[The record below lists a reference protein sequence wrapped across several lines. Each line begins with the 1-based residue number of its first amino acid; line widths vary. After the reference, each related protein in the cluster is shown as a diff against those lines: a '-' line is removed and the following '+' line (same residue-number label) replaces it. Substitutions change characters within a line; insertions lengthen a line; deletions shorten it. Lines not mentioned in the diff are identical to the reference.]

1 MLQEPEH
8 YTESDHF
15 FFESNDE
22 LEKVCNAPKDK
33 QGVFKIIELRKR
45 KINLVYIGYSSQE
58 GLFDAIV
65 NGLHHDVKPRKDTL
79 PQQLLI
85 DETDALDIY
94 WYVTEPHLSPK
105 IAEKNTRGLL
115 LWRGK
120 TAKVESVRLV
130 VMGNQR

>member
-15 FFESNDE
+15 FFEFNDE
-22 LEKVCNAPKDK
+22 LEKVCNAPKDR

-45 KINLVYIGYSSQE
+45 KINLVYIGHSSQE

-65 NGLHHDVKPRKDTL
+65 NGLHHDGKPRKDSL

-94 WYVTEPHLSPK
+94 WYVTEPPLSPK
-105 IAEKNTRGLL
+105 IAESEMLEDYCYGG
-115 LWRGK
+115 GK
-120 TAKVESVRLV
+120 MPKWNR
-130 VMGNQR
+130 

>member
-1 MLQEPEH
+1 MFQEPEH

-15 FFESNDE
+15 FFESHDD
-22 LEKVCNAPKDK
+22 LETVCNAPKDK

-45 KINLVYIGYSSQE
+45 KINLVYIGNSSQE

-65 NGLHHDVKPRKDTL
+65 NGLHHDGKPRKNSL

-94 WYVTEPHLSPK
+94 WYVTEPPLSPK
-105 IAEKNTRGLL
+105 A
-115 LWRGK
+115 
-120 TAKVESVRLV
+120 VESEMIEDYCYGGGKLPKWNR
-130 VMGNQR
+130 